1 MKTEVYGFFSF
12 LHSFFFSSFLL
23 NWKQSW
29 ISTNRARRTKETRWG
44 GRLRGNEEVI
54 TMSRCSFSEINFVTR
69 YNPDPLNAT
78 NVTMYNFIS
87 VNSFKISFLF
97 FFFPPPPP
105 RSKSIRTFEKLKLNY
120 IKTDK
125 KQSLYIYIFFSKNN
139 SVYSSN
145 FIGIRTC
152 ANTSNGRN
160 RNVQDCWQFTAATI
174 IDAYP
179 IRYVIGPSIER
190 PTSNFCTRSRD
201 TIGID
206 DPAHRSDQPPVL
218 FFFLLSFFFP
228 PLFRFRNA
236 VFSFHPDGHILRIRG
251 RIYFWKRI
259 KQISEGIFTERRRQ
273 AIHLHRLWN
282 VPSYKSVY
290 FRGEKLSNCI
300 HAMQLRHYVSYA
312 FFFLKT
318 RGWIWFS
325 RYIFET
331 SFQGKEF
338 EPRTNSICQSATRD
352 EIPPIGTPLYSG
364 VTRIPVWETRRS
376 KNTWDPTR

>member
-1 MKTEVYGFFSF
+1 
-12 LHSFFFSSFLL
+12 
-23 NWKQSW
+23 
-29 ISTNRARRTKETRWG
+29 
-44 GRLRGNEEVI
+44 
-54 TMSRCSFSEINFVTR
+54 MSRCSFSEINFVTR

-97 FFFPPPPP
+97 FFFFLLLP
-105 RSKSIRTFEKLKLNY
+105 FEKYSNIRKIEIKLHKNRQKR
-120 IKTDK
+120 IPI
-125 KQSLYIYIFFSKNN
+125 YIYIFFSKNN

-218 FFFLLSFFFP
+218 FFFLLSFFFFP
-228 PLFRFRNA
+228 RCFDFVMRCFRSIPTGIFCVFAVGFIFESELNKFRKGFLPKEGGKRSICIDCGTFHRIKAYIFAGKNCQIA
-236 VFSFHPDGHILRIRG
+236 STRCNCAIMFLTRFSF
-251 RIYFWKRI
+251 
-259 KQISEGIFTERRRQ
+259 
-273 AIHLHRLWN
+273 
-282 VPSYKSVY
+282 
-290 FRGEKLSNCI
+290 
-300 HAMQLRHYVSYA
+300 
-312 FFFLKT
+312 
-318 RGWIWFS
+318 
-325 RYIFET
+325 
-331 SFQGKEF
+331 
-338 EPRTNSICQSATRD
+338 
-352 EIPPIGTPLYSG
+352 
-364 VTRIPVWETRRS
+364 
-376 KNTWDPTR
+376 